1 MLSWLANIH
10 LAIDVN
16 LFLVSLVD
24 GGLFRVKAFVIPIK
38 E

>member
-1 MLSWLANIH
+1 MFLPNIH
-10 LAIDVN
+10 FPIDVN

-24 GGLFRVKAFVIPIK
+24 GGLFRVKAFVVPIK